1 MDAFYLKPKRYIR
14 SADPID
20 TSLVTP
26 TKADLKTGITKANT
40 PRPTTQASKQSHH
53 NPIITKPPLYPLPK
67 LPLILQQLPVLRL
80 LSQQLLILAECL

>member
-53 NPIITKPPLYPLPK
+53 YQTTIIST
-67 LPLILQQLPVLRL
+67 
-80 LSQQLLILAECL
+80 AETAIDPSTASSS